1 MRWGKKLNSIY
12 NNMKG
17 NNINKNK
24 IAGVGT
30 KLHVEHYKVFSKIF
44 NKSKYV
50 LSSYILRS

>member
-1 MRWGKKLNSIY
+1 
-12 NNMKG
+12 MKG